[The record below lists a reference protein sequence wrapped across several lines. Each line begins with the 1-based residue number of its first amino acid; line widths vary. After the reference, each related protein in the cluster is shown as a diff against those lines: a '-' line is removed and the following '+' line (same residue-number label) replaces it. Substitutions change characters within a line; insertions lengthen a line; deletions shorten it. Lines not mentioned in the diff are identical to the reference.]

1 MMKSD
6 EKYQVPAWMR
16 PLLPLLCN
24 TGGNDPEE
32 LLNDTETTASANVV
46 RYVLIVAVRSQ
57 VDLLQLLYRKG
68 LLRTEIPGGFSPEEA
83 QALLD
88 NLVRSHIS
96 KALSGERMAARDR
109 NADLAPGKEQTMS
122 EKKTRTGSENRKR
135 IVKFTARFTEDEAEI
150 VREKAESSGQTVST
164 FIRSS
169 SLDKVVNCRTDDR
182 MIDEIMRL
190 GRLQKHLFVE
200 GKRTGDKE
208 YAEVLV
214 AITEYVN
221 ALRRDLMGR

>member
-1 MMKSD
+1 
-6 EKYQVPAWMR
+6 
-16 PLLPLLCN
+16 
-24 TGGNDPEE
+24 
-32 LLNDTETTASANVV
+32 
-46 RYVLIVAVRSQ
+46 
-57 VDLLQLLYRKG
+57 
-68 LLRTEIPGGFSPEEA
+68 
-83 QALLD
+83 
-88 NLVRSHIS
+88 
-96 KALSGERMAARDR
+96 
-109 NADLAPGKEQTMS
+109 MS
-122 EKKTRTGSENRKR
+122 EKKTRSGSEKR
-135 IVKFTARFTEDEAEI
+135 QKNVLIAVRFSPEEAEI